1 MPALSMRNRFGFRL
15 LAACFSAILLAM
27 LAATSAPPAQAQAD
41 PDQGAIRGVIS
52 DQLDAFLADD
62 AARAYSHASPGIRQL
77 FPGEEHFMGMVQ
89 RGYAPVYRSRSR
101 EFRDLRQTAL
111 GPVQEVLLVDAT
123 GQEWLALYTM
133 EQQPDGSWKIAGVRL
148 VRQEGVAA

>member
-1 MPALSMRNRFGFRL
+1 MPAFPICRRFSFRL
-15 LAACFSAILLAM
+15 LATGIAAILLMAFATI
-27 LAATSAPPAQAQAD
+27 AAPTARAQTDA
-41 PDQGAIRGVIS
+41 DQGAVRSVIS
-52 DQLDAFLADD
+52 DQLDAFLAED

-77 FPGEEHFMGMVQ
+77 FPGEERFMGMVQ
-89 RGYAPVYRSRSR
+89 RDYAPVYRSRSR

-111 GPVQEVLLVDAT
+111 GPVQEVVLIGPN